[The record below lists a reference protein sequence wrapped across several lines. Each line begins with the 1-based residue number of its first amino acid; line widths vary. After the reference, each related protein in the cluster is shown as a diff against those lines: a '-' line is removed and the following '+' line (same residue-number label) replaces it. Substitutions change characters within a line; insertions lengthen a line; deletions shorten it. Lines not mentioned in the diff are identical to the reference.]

1 MITKKYFIITAIIF
15 VIIAGYFIY
24 PIFTESNDVEQ
35 NDKTVKLKFGSI
47 SNLFKV
53 NGTLLPA
60 KIVDVQSPL
69 TGEIVNLKI
78 NEGDSVLKN
87 QILAEIKPD
96 PKVLMD
102 LMQKENNLL
111 RKKLEY
117 ENNKKQYN
125 DNVNLFKKNMITQED
140 FKKIEMD
147 YIFKEKDNKLAQM
160 EFDLFI
166 KENGFD
172 FKSSDEM
179 MNKNS
184 HLRSPISGIVLE
196 NFATTGMFVKSAYSQ
211 YSDGTVI
218 CRIGDFSEYVVD
230 FSVNEIDY
238 NKLYL
243 SQEAKV
249 TIPENDSL
257 RDSGRITQ
265 ISPMANYEEKPV
277 TFDARLTFIPS
288 STKDYFPGMTV
299 ELSILIEKK
308 DNIYY
313 LPIQTIQ
320 WSGVFVKGGKE
331 PEYRR
336 VAIGISDNDFVEI
349 ISGLEKEE
357 EVYLNAKAKVR
368 EIRGLR

>member
-1 MITKKYFIITAIIF
+1 MKAKKYLISAAIII
-15 VIIAGYFIY
+15 VIICGYFVY
-24 PIFTESNDVEQ
+24 PLLTESEDIKQ

-69 TGEIVNLKI
+69 TGKIVNLKI
-78 NEGDSVLKN
+78 NEGDAVVKN

-96 PKVLMD
+96 PKVLME

-117 ENNKKQYN
+117 ENEKKLFK
-125 DNVNLFKKNMITQED
+125 DNTNLFSKKMITEEE
-140 FKKIEMD
+140 FRTKEMGF
-147 YIFKEKDNKLAQM
+147 ILLEKDYKLAQM

-166 KENGFD
+166 RENGFD

-179 MNKNS
+179 MHKNS
-184 HLRSPISGIVLE
+184 YLRSPISGIVLE

-211 YSDGTVI
+211 YSEGTVI
-218 CRIGDFSEYVVD
+218 CSIGDLSEYVVD

-238 NKLYL
+238 HKLNL
-243 SQEAKV
+243 NQEAEV

-257 RDSGRITQ
+257 KDFGKITQ

-277 TFDARLTFIPS
+277 TFDARLTFIPAS
-288 STKDYFPGMTV
+288 AKDYFPGMTV

-313 LPIQTIQ
+313 LPIQALF
-320 WSGVFVKGGKE
+320 WSKVFVKGNKNSVW
-331 PEYRR
+331 RN
-336 VAIGISDNDFVEI
+336 VATGISDNNFVEI

-357 EVYLNAKAKVR
+357 EVFLNAKDKFR
-368 EIRGLR
+368 EIRGYR